1 MADEIVNFGNKFEQF
16 YDNKGIPV
24 DIILSFSDTA
34 STSSSLPQKSSLL
47 SGRFPP
53 SLSGRSPPKESY
65 AFLLEHVR
73 ARAEALISAAEE
85 ADGRKSSLNKLP
97 RSWT

>member
-34 STSSSLPQKSSLL
+34 STSTSLPQ
-47 SGRFPP
+47 RFPP
-53 SLSGRSPPKESY
+53 SLSPLSGRSPPKESY
-65 AFLLEHVR
+65 AFLHEHVG